1 LSAAGSAAQRT
12 YTDEDNSDAF
22 IRPAEADRV
31 KPRLRMVAG
40 GAPVIGPVVEEAD
53 FTVSVRAS
61 APNGEDLDDHWPE
74 DLPGDSL
81 GSASEIEARLEARV
95 DGVGSKAPFMAVIG
109 SGDGEPNAKEK
120 EAETN
125 HGLKSRETMGLRE
138 NRESHHPGPKELK
151 KSVPPKKQ
159 SAIQGKSRRPGLK
172 KLNKKQISLDWPP
185 TPRGCEW
192 RRSDAGLNL
201 WRCWTEW
208 DDDKGKR
215 IKKSRYA
222 GHLSDDAW
230 RTMKEYDHETFI
242 SIVGER
248 LRRHSGR

>member
-1 LSAAGSAAQRT
+1 
-12 YTDEDNSDAF
+12 
-22 IRPAEADRV
+22 
-31 KPRLRMVAG
+31 MVAG

-61 APNGEDLDDHWPE
+61 DLNGEDLDDHWPE
-74 DLPGDSL
+74 DMPGDSL
-81 GSASEIEARLEARV
+81 GAANEIEARLN
-95 DGVGSKAPFMAVIG
+95 GGGSKAQFMAVIG
-109 SGDGEPNAKEK
+109 SGDGETNAKEK

-125 HGLKSRETMGLRE
+125 HDLKSRETTGRRE
-138 NRESHHPGPKELK
+138 KHESHHPGPKELK
-151 KSVPPKKQ
+151 KSATPNQQ
-159 SAIQGKSRRPGLK
+159 SATQGKSRRSGLK
-172 KLNKKQISLDWPP
+172 KPNKKQISLEWPL

-230 RTMKEYDHETFI
+230 RIMKEYDHEAFI

>member
-1 LSAAGSAAQRT
+1 MR
-12 YTDEDNSDAF
+12 
-22 IRPAEADRV
+22 
-31 KPRLRMVAG
+31 
-40 GAPVIGPVVEEAD
+40 
-53 FTVSVRAS
+53 
-61 APNGEDLDDHWPE
+61 W
-74 DLPGDSL
+74 
-81 GSASEIEARLEARV
+81 
-95 DGVGSKAPFMAVIG
+95 
-109 SGDGEPNAKEK
+109 
-120 EAETN
+120 
-125 HGLKSRETMGLRE
+125 RE

-151 KSVPPKKQ
+151 KSVTPNQQ

-172 KLNKKQISLDWPP
+172 KLSKKQISLDWPP

-230 RTMKEYDHETFI
+230 PIMKEYDHEAFI
-242 SIVGER
+242 SIVGEAANR
-248 LRRHSGR
+248 LSEEFRDAHTTIPWKQIVGTRNRIIHGYSDVKLDIIWEIAAESIHPLLAELEPLLPKPPEANPGGTPEGGAAAGPS

>member
-1 LSAAGSAAQRT
+1 
-12 YTDEDNSDAF
+12 
-22 IRPAEADRV
+22 
-31 KPRLRMVAG
+31 MVAG

-61 APNGEDLDDHWPE
+61 DPNGEDLDDHWPE

-95 DGVGSKAPFMAVIG
+95 DGGGSKAPFMAVIG

-125 HGLKSRETMGLRE
+125 HGLKSRETMG
-138 NRESHHPGPKELK
+138 LK

-230 RTMKEYDHETFI
+230 RIMKEYDHEAFI

>member
-1 LSAAGSAAQRT
+1 
-12 YTDEDNSDAF
+12 
-22 IRPAEADRV
+22 
-31 KPRLRMVAG
+31 MVAG

-53 FTVSVRAS
+53 FMVSVRAS
-61 APNGEDLDDHWPE
+61 DHNGEDLDDHWPE
-74 DLPGDSL
+74 DLSGDSL
-81 GSASEIEARLEARV
+81 GSASEIAARLDARV
-95 DGVGSKAPFMAVIG
+95 DGGGSKAPFMAVIG
-109 SGDGEPNAKEK
+109 SDDGETNANKKEVG
-120 EAETN
+120 TN
-125 HGLKSRETMGLRE
+125 HGLKSKEAMGRREK
-138 NRESHHPGPKELK
+138 RESRHPGPKELK
-151 KSVPPKKQ
+151 KSAPPNQQ

-172 KLNKKQISLDWPP
+172 KPNKKQISLDWPP

-230 RTMKEYDHETFI
+230 RIMKEYDHEAFI